1 MSDGPRP
8 STQDARLEGVFGSP
22 LNELHERAVRPG
34 ASPALVRALE
44 LRVFLALAEAQVVR
58 VRDRVHAAM
67 APDTELDSLSS
78 DALRFDAEWLEAA
91 LAARSGYRTALDKLL
106 AAMPPPAVRPPA
118 ATGPLRPAA
127 VSRSLPPVPAG
138 AAGGAA
144 VRGG

>member
-1 MSDGPRP
+1 MSDGRRP
-8 STQDARLEGVFGSP
+8 STQDARLEGVFGGP
-22 LNELHERAVRPG
+22 LDELHERAVSPG

-78 DALRFDAEWLEAA
+78 DALRFDAEWTEAA

-106 AAMPPPAVRPPA
+106 AAMPPPAVRPLAAPA
-118 ATGPLRPAA
+118 PIRPVA
-127 VSRSLPPVPAG
+127 VSSSLPPVRAG
-138 AAGGAA
+138 AGGGAA
-144 VRGG
+144 ARGG

>member
-1 MSDGPRP
+1 MSDGRRP
-8 STQDARLEGVFGSP
+8 STQDARLEGVFGG
-22 LNELHERAVRPG
+22 LLDELHERAVRPG

-67 APDTELDSLSS
+67 APDAELDLLSS

-91 LAARSGYRTALDKLL
+91 LAARSSYRTALDKLL
-106 AAMPPPAVRPPA
+106 AAMPPPAVRLPA
-118 ATGPLRPAA
+118 APVPVRPAA
-127 VSRSLPPVPAG
+127 LSSSLPPVPAG
-138 AAGGAA
+138 AGGGAA

>member
-1 MSDGPRP
+1 MSDGHRP

-67 APDTELDSLSS
+67 APDAELDLLSS

-118 ATGPLRPAA
+118 TTGPLRPAA
-127 VSRSLPPVPAG
+127 VSSSLPPVPAG
-138 AAGGAA
+138 AGGGAA

>member
-1 MSDGPRP
+1 MTDGHRS
-8 STQDARLEGVFGSP
+8 STQDARLEGVFGGS
-22 LNELHERAVRPG
+22 LDELHERAVRPG

-67 APDTELDSLSS
+67 APDAELDLLSS

-106 AAMPPPAVRPPA
+106 AAMPPPAVRPLA
-118 ATGPLRPAA
+118 APVPVRPAT
-127 VSRSLPPVPAG
+127 VGRSLPPVPAG
-138 AAGGAA
+138 AGGGAA